1 MKFDLKFIVQPHENF
16 NGLSYGCWTSIW
28 WNWLFSD
35 QIQFGS
41 VYFLRGNTDKESPI
55 IRTGKDGPMI
65 CSDTAIFFPIICTIS
80 SEHMFEHASTQSTR
94 RSESAERQKN
104 PLLLSVKINGVKIPN
119 LKNYYAESPE
129 FVLDIPK
136 SSKIRLSFDPLPRIG
151 KMPAVSA
158 GYWIMLRPLPPGTY
172 RIIFKAKH
180 SDGNVS
186 HGKAKHADKY
196 VAHGDYTIRVIDSFK

>member
-1 MKFDLKFIVQPHENF
+1 MKFDLRLIVHPHENF

-35 QIQFGS
+35 QIQYGS
-41 VYFLRGNTDKESPI
+41 VHFLRGNIEKESPI
-55 IRTGKDGPMI
+55 KRTGRSAPI
-65 CSDTAIFFPIICTIS
+65 IYSDTAIFFPIICTI
-80 SEHMFEHASTQSTR
+80 EHASTQVRR

-104 PLLLSVKINGVKIPN
+104 PLLLSVKINGVRIPN

-136 SSKIRLSFDPLPRIG
+136 SSKVRRYFDPLPRIG
-151 KMPAVSA
+151 KSPAVSA

-172 RIIFKAKH
+172 KIIFKGIHK
-180 SDGNVS
+180 DGWES
-186 HGKAKHADKY
+186 G
-196 VAHGDYTIRVIDSFK
+196 GDYTIRVLIPSNGKEF